1 MRNDFTIGLVVPFA
15 TDEVPDE
22 GLQMYPDVRFIPR
35 GVGVRALTPTGYDSA
50 WEGILP
56 AAEYLAK
63 QGVDA
68 IMVIGTSLTFYRG
81 SDFHEQLLDKLRA
94 ATGLPVSTMSQAV
107 VDGLRHFGARRIVVA
122 TAYADEVNDR
132 LQGFLEAQGFEVL
145 ALEGFG
151 LFGFGEPGKKS
162 EADII
167 ALGSTVCG
175 KAPAAEGLLIS
186 CGGLRTLGVAQPL
199 EARHGIP
206 VVSRTQAAFW
216 AALRLVGESGHVA
229 GRGRLL
235 AESAPAPV
243 H

>member
-22 GLQMYPDVRFIPR
+22 GLQMYPGVRFIPR

-167 ALGSTVCG
+167 ALGSKVCG
-175 KAPAAEGLLIS
+175 KAPEAEGLLIS

-206 VVSRTQAAFW
+206 VVSSTQAAFW
-216 AALRLVGESGHVA
+216 AALRLVGESGHVT

-235 AESAPAPV
+235 AESAAAPV

>member
-35 GVGVRALTPTGYDSA
+35 GVGVRALTPAGYDSA

-63 QGVDA
+63 QDVDA

-81 SDFHEQLLDKLRA
+81 SDFHEQLLETLRA

-132 LQGFLEAQGFEVL
+132 LQGFLEAQDFEVL

-167 ALGSTVCG
+167 ALGSKVCG
-175 KAPAAEGLLIS
+175 NAPAAEGLLIS

-206 VVSRTQAAFW
+206 VVSSTQAAFW
-216 AALRLVGESGHVA
+216 AALRLVGETGHVA

-235 AESAPAPV
+235 AESAAAPV

>member
-35 GVGVRALTPTGYDSA
+35 GVGVRALTPAGYDSA

-63 QGVDA
+63 QDVDA

-132 LQGFLEAQGFEVL
+132 LQGFLEAQDFEVL

-167 ALGSTVCG
+167 ALGSKVCG
-175 KAPAAEGLLIS
+175 NAPAAEGLLIS

-206 VVSRTQAAFW
+206 VVSSTQAAFW
-216 AALRLVGESGHVA
+216 AALRLVGETGHVA

-235 AESAPAPV
+235 AESAAAPV